1 LNLITHIAARSSR
14 RASVR
19 TCLAAIVV
27 AIVVPTLL
35 IAWWLASLSAAS
47 VREQH
52 EENILQKASE
62 ISAFVDREIANA
74 QHVLVA
80 LAGSPYLQSRGLEAF
95 YRQAS
100 QVARQLATQI
110 VLHDIRSDE
119 QLVNTA
125 VSWGESLS
133 RGFPAPSP
141 GAGESS
147 SRPEG
152 QMVSDVFWGP
162 IVARHLVAVSM
173 PIVVDDAPVYL
184 LSVGIWAER
193 FAEII
198 AKAQADAG
206 HLVAIID
213 RQGAVIARS
222 DRHREFVGKMLPA
235 NSDRLLGPSQRI
247 SKSTDLEGI
256 PFLWGNVRSDLSG
269 WTVSVGL
276 PDSTLDADARLV
288 LARFAGVGSGVLLI
302 AIVGAY
308 ALGGRVTR
316 SIGVLGIDRA
326 PTREEFRTLFESAP
340 NGVVV
345 VDDAGQIVLVNAQ
358 MESQFGYS
366 REELVGQPVEAL
378 LPERIRGEHTRFRMA
393 FARSPQTRPMGN
405 GRDLLGRRKDGS
417 EFPIEIGLNPI
428 RTTAGNLV
436 MATVV
441 DITARQRAA
450 ERLAAALAERDDFR
464 RRSIQAQEDE
474 RLRLA
479 HELHDQTGQSLAA
492 VMLELKSIE
501 TLVDERDRGR
511 FRLLRLRLEQM
522 GQTLHQVAWQLRPA
536 SIDELG
542 LASAL
547 GNYISEWSRQY
558 GIDADFHCGADLEAL
573 PDDVRTT
580 IYRVVQEGLTNVARH
595 AREATSVSVVID
607 RAASTMRL
615 TIDDNGC
622 GFDTAKSNN
631 STSDSSTGG
640 RGGLGLAG
648 MRERLSFVGGELE
661 IESSMD
667 IGTTIFARIPLER
680 ERTAA

>member
-1 LNLITHIAARSSR
+1 
-14 RASVR
+14 
-19 TCLAAIVV
+19 
-27 AIVVPTLL
+27 
-35 IAWWLASLSAAS
+35 
-47 VREQH
+47 
-52 EENILQKASE
+52 
-62 ISAFVDREIANA
+62 
-74 QHVLVA
+74 
-80 LAGSPYLQSRGLEAF
+80 
-95 YRQAS
+95 
-100 QVARQLATQI
+100 
-110 VLHDIRSDE
+110 
-119 QLVNTA
+119 
-125 VSWGESLS
+125 
-133 RGFPAPSP
+133 
-141 GAGESS
+141 
-147 SRPEG
+147 
-152 QMVSDVFWGP
+152 VSDVFWGP
-162 IVARHLVAVSM
+162 IVARYLVAVST
-173 PIVVDDAPVYL
+173 PIVVEGAPVYL
-184 LSVGIWAER
+184 LSVGIWTER

-198 AKAQADAG
+198 DKTQPDAG

-213 RQGAVIARS
+213 RQGSVIARS
-222 DRHREFVGKMLPA
+222 DRHGEFVGKTLPS
-235 NSDRLLGPSQRI
+235 NSDRLLGPPRRI
-247 SKSTDLEGI
+247 SKSENLEGV

-276 PDSTLDADARLV
+276 PDSTLDADAKLV
-288 LARFAGVGSGVLLI
+288 LARFAGAGSGVLLI
-302 AIVGAY
+302 AIAGAY
-308 ALGGRVTR
+308 AVGGRIAR

-326 PTREEFRTLFESAP
+326 PTRDEFRTLFESAP

-345 VDDAGQIVLVNAQ
+345 VDDGGRIVLVNAQ
-358 MESQFGYS
+358 MERKFGYS
-366 REELVGQPVEAL
+366 RDELVGQPVEVL
-378 LPERIRGEHTRFRMA
+378 LPQDARSGHAGFRKA
-393 FARSPQTRPMGN
+393 FARAPQTRPMGN

-428 RTTAGNLV
+428 STTAGNLV

-441 DITARQRAA
+441 DITARKRAA

-464 RRSIQAQEDE
+464 RRSVRAQEDE

-479 HELHDQTGQSLAA
+479 HELHDQTGQSLTA

-522 GQTLHQVAWQLRPA
+522 GQTLHQVAWELRPA

-547 GNYISEWSRQY
+547 GNYISEWSGQY
-558 GIDADFHCGADLEAL
+558 GIDADLHCGADLEAL
-573 PDDVRTT
+573 PDEVRTT

-607 RAASTMRL
+607 RAASTIRL
-615 TIDDNGC
+615 MIDDNGC
-622 GFDTAKSNN
+622 GFDAAKSGDK
-631 STSDSSTGG
+631 SGDWSGG

-661 IESSMD
+661 IESSIG